1 MITSEQGNAWM
12 KLQPGWYYNNSV
24 GNLVLSRSSQNSI
37 ICLWVCCLINLS
49 MNNLL
54 PPSFLTRLSNPVLP
68 TPISHFIFS
77 RSFYLSFPIPFPSWV
92 LPTLHLP
99 AFLPHSL
106 EVQVS
111 HLLSGIT
118 TCVPLPSLSLHI
130 GSGGIEEWCIETVE
144 IQDLMV
150 QRRVSVNMDGT
161 NNKKTQT
168 EPTEDTFALP
178 FKP

>member
-1 MITSEQGNAWM
+1 MITSEQGNAWV

-77 RSFYLSFPIPFPSWV
+77 RSFYLSFSIPFPSWV

-99 AFLPHSL
+99 AFLPSYPTLWRSRCHICSL
-106 EVQVS
+106 VLLPVS
-111 HLLSGIT
+111 LCPAWVYILGANIRRY
-118 TCVPLPSLSLHI
+118 
-130 GSGGIEEWCIETVE
+130 
-144 IQDLMV
+144 
-150 QRRVSVNMDGT
+150 RRVMYRNCGNPGPHGPKESLGQYGWD
-161 NNKKTQT
+161 K
-168 EPTEDTFALP
+168 
-178 FKP
+178 